1 MSPGPSGGGKFRY
14 VAEINMVPFI
24 DIVLVLLIIFMVM
37 TPLMVKNEIA
47 LNLPQSSSKT
57 TQPLKELQVTIQIDP
72 NAVPHIDGKPVPV
85 NQVVAA
91 LQAMGANEASIVSI
105 EADRALPFERVVEV
119 MDAVKEAGVTKL
131 SVAVTQ
137 RKR

>member
-1 MSPGPSGGGKFRY
+1 MSPGPSGGGRFRY
-14 VAEINMVPFI
+14 VTEINMVPFI

-47 LNLPQSSSKT
+47 LSLPQSSSRT

-72 NAVPHIDGKPVPV
+72 SAVPYIDGQPVPV
-85 NQVVAA
+85 NQLVARLA
-91 LQAMGANEASIVSI
+91 AMGANETSLVSI
-105 EADRALPFERVVEV
+105 EADRSLPFERVVDV
-119 MDAVKEAGVTKL
+119 MDAVKEAGVSKL

>member
-47 LNLPQSSSKT
+47 LNLPQSSST
-57 TQPLKELQVTIQIDP
+57 NAQPLKELQVTIQVDP
-72 NAVPHIDGKPVPV
+72 NAVPHIEGKPVAV
-85 NQVVAA
+85 NQIVAT
-91 LQAMGANEASIVSI
+91 LLGMGANDSSIVSI
-105 EADRALPFERVVEV
+105 EADRTLPFERVVEV